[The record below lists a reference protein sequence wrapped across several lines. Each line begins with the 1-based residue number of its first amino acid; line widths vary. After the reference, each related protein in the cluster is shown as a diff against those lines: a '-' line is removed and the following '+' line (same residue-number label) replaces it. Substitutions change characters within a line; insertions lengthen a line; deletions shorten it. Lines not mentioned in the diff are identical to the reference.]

1 MNSGKNFKKI
11 VCWYYL
17 TYSLLHSDWWRCSIV
32 QFTYC
37 TVYIITVVP
46 IVHRLAGRA
55 NFLLQKL
62 NCVLPLISGKYLQGI
77 FVAGWEPWH
86 SQKNRLTKLT
96 ASFKIIIN
104 LLYLNLSFK
113 YILNFWWYFILA
125 KHIII
130 IIFLIKWFF
139 LPCPMN
145 TSPCHVTWSCQS

>member
-1 MNSGKNFKKI
+1 MILFN
-11 VCWYYL
+11 
-17 TYSLLHSDWWRCSIV
+17 V
-32 QFTYC
+32 QFTIVTDGDAVLYNVH
-37 TVYIITVVP
+37 TVQCILLVP
-46 IVHRLAGRA
+46 IVHRWAGRA
-55 NFLLQKL
+55 NFCCK

-77 FVAGWEPWH
+77 FIAGWEPWH

-130 IIFLIKWFF
+130 IIFLIKWVF